1 MIFLIYVGDG
11 RQLKTM
17 EQSDREVPVSVQW
30 FPGHMQKT
38 RRLIKEHLKVV
49 DVVLELLDARLP
61 ASSANPLLR
70 DVLGDKPRVIVL
82 NKVDLADEVIT
93 RRWTQYFQR
102 EKIPVAAINTMSG
115 QGIRTLVHRVE
126 EMARARREKFVHRNG
141 RPRAARAMIVGIPNV
156 GKSSLI
162 NRLAGQAKAK
172 VENRPG
178 VTRDRQWIR
187 IGTNLEL
194 LDTPGILWPK
204 FEDPAVGMKLAFV
217 GSVSEDAYDGE
228 ALAMA
233 YLSWMCLHY
242 PVHLQT
248 RYQLTED
255 ILKEEPATV
264 LEAIGKKRGCLLKG
278 GLIDYDKVRR
288 LLLSEFRGGKVGT
301 ASFEEPP
308 EPKESEEAGKSMEKD
323 GA

>member
-1 MIFLIYVGDG
+1 
-11 RQLKTM
+11 M
-17 EQSDREVPVSVQW
+17 EQSDREGPVSVQW

-126 EMARARREKFVHRNG
+126 EMARARRERFVHRNG

-204 FEDPAVGMKLAFV
+204 FEDPAVGMNLAFV

-228 ALAMA
+228 ALALA
-233 YLSWMCLHY
+233 YLSWMCRHY
-242 PVHLQT
+242 PGHLQT
-248 RYQLTED
+248 RYQLTGNTIKENPTAV
-255 ILKEEPATV
+255 LK
-264 LEAIGKKRGCLLKG
+264 AIGKKRGCLLKG

-288 LLLSEFRGGKVGT
+288 VLLTELRAGKIGAV
-301 ASFEEPP
+301 SFEEPP
-308 EPKESEEAGKSMEKD
+308 ESEMPDEAEKSTEKD

>member
-288 LLLSEFRGGKVGT
+288 LLLSEFRGGKAGT
-301 ASFEEPP
+301 VSFEEPP

>member
-17 EQSDREVPVSVQW
+17 EQSDREAPVSVQW

-204 FEDPAVGMKLAFV
+204 FEDPTVGMKLAFV

-242 PVHLQT
+242 PVHL
-248 RYQLTED
+248 
-255 ILKEEPATV
+255 
-264 LEAIGKKRGCLLKG
+264 KRGAGDRAGSQWEKARLSLKG
-278 GLIDYDKVRR
+278 WPY
-288 LLLSEFRGGKVGT
+288 
-301 ASFEEPP
+301 
-308 EPKESEEAGKSMEKD
+308 
-323 GA
+323 

>member
-1 MIFLIYVGDG
+1 
-11 RQLKTM
+11 M

-162 NRLAGQAKAK
+162 NRLAGQAKA
-172 VENRPG
+172 
-178 VTRDRQWIR
+178 
-187 IGTNLEL
+187 
-194 LDTPGILWPK
+194 
-204 FEDPAVGMKLAFV
+204 
-217 GSVSEDAYDGE
+217 
-228 ALAMA
+228 
-233 YLSWMCLHY
+233 
-242 PVHLQT
+242 
-248 RYQLTED
+248 
-255 ILKEEPATV
+255 
-264 LEAIGKKRGCLLKG
+264 
-278 GLIDYDKVRR
+278 
-288 LLLSEFRGGKVGT
+288 
-301 ASFEEPP
+301 
-308 EPKESEEAGKSMEKD
+308 
-323 GA
+323 

>member
-1 MIFLIYVGDG
+1 
-11 RQLKTM
+11 M
-17 EQSDREVPVSVQW
+17 EQSGIEAPVSVQW

-49 DVVLELLDARLP
+49 DVVIELLDARIP
-61 ASSANPLLR
+61 VSSANPLLR
-70 DVLGDKPRVIVL
+70 EVLGEKPRVVAL
-82 NKVDLADEVIT
+82 NKVDLADEAVT
-93 RRWTQYFQR
+93 RRWMQYFQR
-102 EKIPVAAINTMSG
+102 EEISVVAINTMSG
-115 QGIRTLVHRVE
+115 RGIRALVRRTE
-126 EMARARREKFVHRNG
+126 ELAKARREKFVRKNG
-141 RPRAARAMIVGIPNV
+141 RPRAARVMIVGIPNV

-187 IGTNLEL
+187 IGSDLEL

-204 FEDPAVGMKLAFV
+204 FEDPAVGMNLAFV

-228 ALAMA
+228 ALALA
-233 YLSWMCLHY
+233 YLSWMCRHY
-242 PVHLQT
+242 PGHLQT
-248 RYQLTED
+248 RYQLTGNTIKENPTAV
-255 ILKEEPATV
+255 LK
-264 LEAIGKKRGCLLKG
+264 AIGKKRGCLLKG

-288 LLLSEFRGGKVGT
+288 LLLTELRAGKIGAV
-301 ASFEEPP
+301 SFEEPP
-308 EPKESEEAGKSMEKD
+308 EPEMPDEAEKSTEKD